1 MNVFSSKDLLL
12 SKWTSNA
19 AFHDETHF
27 VVTGTL
33 TDGKGEISRVV
44 LQGVHNRHTFELERE
59 TLEDS
64 DLWRMGWR

>member
-12 SKWTSNA
+12 SKWTSSA
-19 AFHDETHF
+19 AVHDETHF

-33 TDGKGEISRVV
+33 TDAQGEVTKVV
-44 LQGVHNRHTFELERE
+44 LQGVNNRREFELARE

-64 DLWRMGWR
+64 DLWHMGWR

>member
-19 AFHDETHF
+19 HFHDETHF

-33 TDGKGEISRVV
+33 TDSQGEVTKVV
-44 LQGVHNRHTFELERE
+44 LQGVHNGREFELARE
-59 TLEDS
+59 SLEDS

>member
-1 MNVFSSKDLLL
+1 MNVFSSKDILL

-33 TDGKGEISRVV
+33 TDAHGQLTKVV
-44 LQGVHNRHTFELERE
+44 LTGIHGGKEFELERE
-59 TLEDS
+59 ILEDS
-64 DLWRMGWR
+64 DRWHMGWR